1 MQKTS
6 AMKSAVLVKPALHY
20 PLIWNQL
27 HTLFYKERFFQI
39 ILNAALLL
47 LDDNVDEENK
57 KFSNSKN
64 SASGCCLAFA
74 WFFAKFNLM
83 LLIKVL
89 LIKKCLVVPALLIE
103 TSRLQH
109 SSITRFFYKQNFFS
123 TQPRC
128 RLTISWIEL
137 QMLLGYCLI
146 HITIIIRGDSRAAA
160 TSKMECFV
168 IIVNGLVNYYQKA
181 LHLGCCSSHRS
192 TSDYIETHVMF
203 SIFVSMSRSGSIHF
217 VCIWSFWVFVIVKIK

>member
-1 MQKTS
+1 
-6 AMKSAVLVKPALHY
+6 MKSAVLVKPALHY

-74 WFFAKFNLM
+74 WFFAYFNLM

-89 LIKKCLVVPALLIE
+89 LIKKCLVVPALLSE
-103 TSRLQH
+103 TCRLQH

-128 RLTISWIEL
+128 RLSISWIEL

-146 HITIIIRGDSRAAA
+146 HITIIIRGGSRAAA
-160 TSKMECFV
+160 TSKMECFSILDV
-168 IIVNGLVNYYQKA
+168 AAALDPPLIIFRLMLCLVYLCPCLDVGQ
-181 LHLGCCSSHRS
+181 
-192 TSDYIETHVMF
+192 
-203 SIFVSMSRSGSIHF
+203 SISYEHDPFGYL
-217 VCIWSFWVFVIVKIK
+217 WSLK

>member
-1 MQKTS
+1 
-6 AMKSAVLVKPALHY
+6 MKSAVLVKPALHY

-74 WFFAKFNLM
+74 WFFAYFNLM

-89 LIKKCLVVPALLIE
+89 LIKKCLVVPALLSE
-103 TSRLQH
+103 TCRLQH

-128 RLTISWIEL
+128 RLSISWIEL

-146 HITIIIRGDSRAAA
+146 HITIIIRGGSRAAA
-160 TSKMECFV
+160 TSKMECFM
-168 IIVNGLVNYYQKA
+168 IIVNGIQPLTIIKKKHSILDVAAALDPPLIIFRLMLCLVYLCPCLDVGQ
-181 LHLGCCSSHRS
+181 
-192 TSDYIETHVMF
+192 
-203 SIFVSMSRSGSIHF
+203 SISYEHDPFGYL
-217 VCIWSFWVFVIVKIK
+217 WSLK